1 MDTINTSASQEGEI
15 QSDSEGKDALNT
27 SCNSD
32 HKGNDA
38 SDSLSNLEEDRG
50 KMDGSEAETSDR
62 ETTTLNEA
70 QSCNESK
77 DLPGVCGKNE
87 TQTAVTPVCSQHSE
101 DTSFVKDEESQ
112 DTLQKQSKEDGSV
125 TTAEAN
131 QEDLSQPDNREIADS
146 IQDKSTNIIN
156 NSTTSKI
163 SDTVNDSNT
172 DEQSN
177 NGPNTI
183 NNQNKYADDK
193 NNSPYYIKWISWKGH
208 NTPIVTQNDNGPCP
222 LLAIINVLLLRRT
235 IEFPSM
241 QEMVTTRQLM
251 EYLGDVV
258 LKEIPEVL
266 SSLSIS
272 KTDLKVF

>member
-1 MDTINTSASQEGEI
+1 MDTSNTSASQEGEI
-15 QSDSEGKDALNT
+15 QSDSEGKDALNA

-87 TQTAVTPVCSQHSE
+87 TQTAETPVCSQHSE
-101 DTSFVKDEESQ
+101 DTSFVKDEESE
-112 DTLQKQSKEDGSV
+112 DTLQKQSKEEG
-125 TTAEAN
+125 
-131 QEDLSQPDNREIADS
+131 DS
-146 IQDKSTNIIN
+146 IQDKNTDIIN
-156 NSTTSKI
+156 NSTASKI

-235 IEFPSM
+235 IEFPGM